1 MERGSS
7 DAQREQHWTRSP
19 VTCLESWNYRNYSH
33 VTSQIVFLL
42 LKVRIC
48 FLTFYTSQVLC
59 ENQMQLYLGNCFRQC
74 RELYLQGLMLCI
86 TVLSI
91 CLCLPSL
98 THTPCE
104 FQSYR
109 GSIAHASC
117 KQDFTFFYHFLIYS
131 YPSTTSFTVSHVLNT
146 MPQVLEIREEA

>member
-1 MERGSS
+1 MWPMRRVHGERKQWCPEGIALDEKSC
-7 DAQREQHWTRSP
+7 DLPWILVLT
-19 VTCLESWNYRNYSH
+19 LRNYSH

-146 MPQVLEIREEA
+146 MP